1 MLYEA
6 YGMTKE
12 QALSYFAQW
21 GIYEVDSTTLA
32 VKGTRGMTFL
42 LDLEDDEV
50 VNVTK
55 TCYFC

>member
-1 MLYEA
+1 MMYEA

-12 QALSYFAQW
+12 QALSYFENY
-21 GIYEVDSTTLA
+21 GIYEKDTCTLVVPA
-32 VKGTRGMTFL
+32 ARGMSFI

-50 VNVTK
+50 VEITK